1 MSVRLIAAAADR
13 RLLDESRGTRAMTWI
28 MGVMLFLTVLAAS
41 LGLGTLG
48 AAALLDRQLAGRL
61 TVQIV
66 EPVETRRLGQAARAL
81 AALRASPDV
90 TRAQE
95 VDRAKLARL
104 LRPWLGADGADPDL
118 PIPTMIDV
126 DLGTA
131 GAAPTAAAAAA
142 AAARVSAAVR
152 AVAPS
157 ARIDRHESWMSPI
170 RDFMAMV
177 TWLAAGLVLLMA
189 AATAAVVI
197 LAARAG
203 LETHRD
209 TIEVLHMLGST
220 DRQIARLFQRR
231 IALDTLI
238 GGVPGTLLALGL
250 VALIGLQLGALGSD
264 LLNGLTLTT
273 RDWLLLGGLPAAFA
287 VLATLAARQAVLGTL
302 GRYL

>member
-1 MSVRLIAAAADR
+1 MSVKVIAMAADR

-28 MGVMLFLTVLAAS
+28 MAIMLFLTVLAAA

-66 EPVETRRLGQAARAL
+66 EAVETKRLDQTQRAL
-81 AALRASPDV
+81 AVLRTDPVV
-90 TRAQE
+90 TRAVE
-95 VDRAKLARL
+95 VDRAKLTTL

-118 PIPTMIDV
+118 PIPAMIDV
-126 DLGTA
+126 DLR
-131 GAAPTAAAAAA
+131 AASDAAV
-142 AAARVSAAVR
+142 ARVGDGVR

-157 ARIDRHESWMSPI
+157 ARIDRHESWMSPV
-170 RDFMAMV
+170 RSFMGMV
-177 TWLAAGLVLLMA
+177 TLLAAGLVLLMA

-220 DRQIARLFQRR
+220 DVQVARLFQRR

-238 GGVPGTLLALGL
+238 GGVLGTIGAVGVVLLVGW
-250 VALIGLQLGALGSD
+250 QLTTLGSD
-264 LLNGLTLTT
+264 LLGGLSLGT
-273 RDWLLLGGLPAAFA
+273 RDWVLLGALPFVFA
-287 VLATLAARQAVLGTL
+287 VLATLAARQAVLGAL